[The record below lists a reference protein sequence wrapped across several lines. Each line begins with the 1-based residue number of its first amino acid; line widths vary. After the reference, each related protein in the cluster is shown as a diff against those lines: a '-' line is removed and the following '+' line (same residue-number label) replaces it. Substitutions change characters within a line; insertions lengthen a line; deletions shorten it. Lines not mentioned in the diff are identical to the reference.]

1 MGCIDETGLLKE
13 NEVFIQC
20 STVCLYEESLA
31 HFEAKKSEPYFV
43 VTKASAKLGTNSD
56 TTISLNICPLA
67 EGDLRILGVR
77 FHLRGAIWGYH
88 KFNLTGPLLQDTREN
103 RSKRGKCVLS
113 HSRVKNL
120 T

>member
-43 VTKASAKLGTNSD
+43 VK
-56 TTISLNICPLA
+56 
-67 EGDLRILGVR
+67 
-77 FHLRGAIWGYH
+77 
-88 KFNLTGPLLQDTREN
+88 
-103 RSKRGKCVLS
+103 
-113 HSRVKNL
+113 SRVAVAKNPCMHPGDIRVL
-120 T
+120 NAIDVPELRHMVDCIVFPACG